1 LFKFRREQKVLDVGG
16 VKIGGQP
23 GELPTVLIGSLFHV
37 GHKIVEDRKT
47 GTFDRRKAEH
57 LIRAQEEISEKTGV
71 PCMLDIAGE
80 NPVALI
86 KYIEFVSE
94 VTNAPFLIN
103 GPEMSTRISAAR
115 YAVESGLKDRAIYT
129 SVNYTIGDRE
139 IEAIKE
145 TGLKAAIVQSFNPK
159 NPRPEGMMSMLR
171 QLLDSASKAGIEKP
185 LILTSILDV
194 PSIGFG
200 AQGISL
206 AKEEWGMPTG
216 TAPIGVV
223 GQWSR
228 VEEFGQYAKKMCRAG
243 ASALVQAMG
252 ADFIIYGSAAKARD
266 IFPVCAM
273 IDAVIA
279 YNARNSGISPLT
291 KNQPLN
297 RIF

>member
-1 LFKFRREQKVLDVGG
+1 VSD

-23 GELPTVLIGSLFHV
+23 SELPTVLIGSLFHV
-37 GHKIVEDRKT
+37 GHKIVEDRKM
-47 GTFDRRKAEH
+47 GIFDRRKAEQ
-57 LIRAQEEISEKTGV
+57 LIRVQEEISEKTGV

-86 KYIEFVSE
+86 IYIEFVSE

-103 GPEMSTRISAAR
+103 GPEMSVRTSAAR
-115 YAVESGLKDRAIYT
+115 YAAESGLKDRAIYT
-129 SVNYTIGDRE
+129 SINYTIGDKE

-145 TGLKAAIVQSFNPK
+145 TWLKAAIVQSFNPK

-171 QLLDSASKAGIEKP
+171 ELLDSASKAGIEKP

-216 TAPIGVV
+216 TALIGVV
-223 GQWSR
+223 GQWSK
-228 VEEFGQYAKKMCRAG
+228 VEELGQYAKKMCRAG
-243 ASALVQAMG
+243 ASAFVQAIG
-252 ADFIIYGSAAKARD
+252 ADFIIYGSVAKVRE

-273 IDAVIA
+273 IDAVVA

-291 KNQPLN
+291 KNHPLYK
-297 RIF
+297 IF